1 MSYFIQPKKY
11 TSLLDL
17 QHTELGIK
25 YLKDFFQQ
33 SLSAELRLRRVTAPL
48 FVLQGM
54 GINDDLSGVERA
66 VTFPVK
72 DMNDAKAEVV
82 HSLAK
87 WKRVILADY
96 GIKEGYGIYTD
107 MNAIRADENLGNL
120 HSLYVD
126 QWDWE
131 RVITAD
137 ERSLDFLKEI
147 VNRIYSVL
155 LRCEYALS
163 EVFPQIEPVLPEK
176 LHFVH
181 SEELLQMYPTLSP
194 KERENEITKKYGA
207 VFIIGIGCKLSDGSV
222 HDLRAP
228 DYDDWT
234 TVAENG
240 LPGLNGDI
248 LLWSSVL
255 NCAVEVSSMGIRVD
269 KKALLH
275 QLQLTG
281 EMHRAELLFHKRLL
295 NGELPLSIGGGIGQ
309 SRVCMFFLRKA
320 HIGEIQASLWPEE
333 MRREV
338 AQYGINLI

>member
-1 MSYFIQPKKY
+1 M
-11 TSLLDL
+11 
-17 QHTELGIK
+17 
-25 YLKDFFQQ
+25 
-33 SLSAELRLRRVTAPL
+33 
-48 FVLQGM
+48 
-54 GINDDLSGVERA
+54 
-66 VTFPVK
+66 
-72 DMNDAKAEVV
+72 
-82 HSLAK
+82 
-87 WKRVILADY
+87 
-96 GIKEGYGIYTD
+96 
-107 MNAIRADENLGNL
+107 
-120 HSLYVD
+120 
-126 QWDWE
+126 
-131 RVITAD
+131 
-137 ERSLDFLKEI
+137 
-147 VNRIYSVL
+147 L